1 MQARPPGV
9 RIFIILGGIV
19 WIGVTIAAV
28 VSVIN
33 APAENVGLAI
43 GIGLIWLVLLA
54 FAAVERWT
62 GGRDP
67 TLKR

>member
-9 RIFIILGGIV
+9 PIFIILGAIV

-28 VSVIN
+28 VSVIQ
-33 APAENVGLAI
+33 APAENIGLAI
-43 GIGLIWLVLLA
+43 GIVLIWLVVLA
-54 FAAVERWT
+54 FAAIERWT

-67 TLKR
+67 TIKR